1 MWFNKNVQLTFETAT
16 IQDSTYKHPLLG
28 TIMWVLPKGCWGRY
42 SKNQKSA
49 IQVKPS
55 QISFYPPHWQQLLE
69 IAKVEMRRAL
79 FCGHPF
85 LPERWLTLKE
95 ECYEVLLGVIARYEK
110 EEKPVESG
118 YGDYKHNMA
127 EVLYDDVITFRSMIK
142 RAVQEAVPSGYAL
155 YAPPSVATREACIT
169 FVKDRATLFL
179 KDSEYLMGEPN
190 EQGKRLNFG
199 HPVLKQVCL
208 LVYYPKTSKSLRNFP
223 KFQDAVPRKALALV
237 AAMVHFVLTLYKNH
251 GKDINLNI
259 ISKDLEGAYNKFMG
273 SMQKLDGHHSKG
285 QRFKA
290 MLAQWADKG
299 MDGFF
304 NACGDDNDND
314 NSNEFSMNISDSEV
328 ESALLKQ
335 SGENDDEDQDFGAHG
350 RDEDEFTG
358 FAAQSDDNRYGGR
371 SHDNIGHSD
380 DSGHSDNNIGRSDD
394 MDDGGRSHN
403 NVVGDGDEGFD
414 GYQSDGLEMGEGDD
428 GIGADEWMY

>member
-1 MWFNKNVQLTFETAT
+1 MRFLSLAKSMLPPFCKSMVPMFQMMLTFETAT

-28 TIMWVLPKGCWGRY
+28 TIVWVLVTVRLLPQQTAGMILTPRI
-42 SKNQKSA
+42 SQKA
-49 IQVKPS
+49 AGADILRIRRAPS
-55 QISFYPPHWQQLLE
+55 RRSHPRLVFILLTGNSFWRL
-69 IAKVEMRRAL
+69 EMRHAL

-85 LPERWLTLKE
+85 LPERWLVLKE

-127 EVLYDDVITFRSMIK
+127 EVLYDDVIMFRSMIK

-155 YAPPSVATREACIT
+155 YAPPSVATQEACIT

-199 HPVLKQVCL
+199 HLVLKQVCL

-223 KFQDAVPRKALALV
+223 EFQDAVPRKALALV

-251 GKDINLNI
+251 GKDINPNI

-273 SMQKLDGHHSKG
+273 SMQKLNGHHSKG

-290 MLAQWADKG
+290 MLAQWADEG
-299 MDGFF
+299 M
-304 NACGDDNDND
+304 
-314 NSNEFSMNISDSEV
+314 
-328 ESALLKQ
+328 
-335 SGENDDEDQDFGAHG
+335 
-350 RDEDEFTG
+350 
-358 FAAQSDDNRYGGR
+358 
-371 SHDNIGHSD
+371 
-380 DSGHSDNNIGRSDD
+380 
-394 MDDGGRSHN
+394 
-403 NVVGDGDEGFD
+403 
-414 GYQSDGLEMGEGDD
+414 
-428 GIGADEWMY
+428 